1 MSIIY
6 DALKKVENS
15 GKSVLKNNKELPA
28 PKNKIKNYFIYILFL
43 ALGLFVAKTFFSYLN
58 RQPPQ
63 VKTAKQ
69 NQITLPHNNTTKIPP
84 LQQPQLAPAIENK
97 ELPEK
102 PTFIL
107 NGVFSSGEESYA
119 LINNQIVKL
128 GDKISGA
135 VIKKIAPEEVLLD
148 SDGSEIKLTTN
159 H

>member
-1 MSIIY
+1 M
-6 DALKKVENS
+6 
-15 GKSVLKNNKELPA
+15 NNV
-28 PKNKIKNYFIYILFL
+28 PK
-43 ALGLFVAKTFFSYLN
+43 
-58 RQPPQ
+58 P
-63 VKTAKQ
+63 
-69 NQITLPHNNTTKIPP
+69 PP
-84 LQQPQLAPAIENK
+84 LQQPKLPPAVENIEV
-97 ELPEK
+97 PAK
-102 PTFIL
+102 PTLIL